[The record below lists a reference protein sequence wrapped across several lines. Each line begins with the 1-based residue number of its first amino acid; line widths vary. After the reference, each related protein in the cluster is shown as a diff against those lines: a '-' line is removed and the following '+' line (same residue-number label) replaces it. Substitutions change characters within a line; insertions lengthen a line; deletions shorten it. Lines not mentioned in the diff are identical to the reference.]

1 MASPSN
7 ILVSPST
14 TLVQVDSL
22 QIPYTPVILQGIA
35 YTGQTV
41 SIQDYTSSIAFLTN
55 PIVVST
61 NANTLFANGLSST
74 FINQPQGYITVQS
87 LSSSSNTW
95 NILNSFPFRDETLS
109 AGLYFLNTSSL
120 FTATLS
126 SVQEVISTLTV
137 NNLSVTKTFVQTGD
151 LVLSSD
157 LSSFGAVSFLS
168 SVTIGENTFFS
179 SKLSTI
185 GFADF
190 RGFISTNASFTS
202 ISSITTLS
210 SVYISGAVLCE
221 GGLTIATSNFRLGDG
236 LQTTD
241 IEILSLEATAADVAG
256 TFESKG
262 PIVALSTLTL
272 GGGIETT
279 NLIVGGNLST
289 AQRLAVFS
297 TLTVN
302 NSFSTFGFVSSV
314 GPVAIGT
321 SASVSDTLVAE
332 SETRIGQSLSIGTNL
347 LVGGYLS
354 SFTLSSFSMSVGQDL
369 CVLSTASTVLGR
381 LVVEDAVGTGTFVS
395 YSSFIGRYGSTL
407 GDFVAV
413 VDLSANAIQTPGSI
427 STLRLISPSLSIHGG
442 LSTLQTATI
451 SSVILGGSLFV
462 RSSFQT
468 NTNSSISTGIR
479 QDIVVYSTIFVGGIT
494 TLESFPTPDSL
505 VASSMTTSSFYSAFI
520 GRTQGLVAST
530 LYTSSAIVNGTLDSN
545 TFAVYGGLSTSLLSS
560 FYVSSQKLIL
570 QDSEKDFTNFRTVDS
585 FTVGEQAAP
594 APSIFSVADSLH
606 VSSTLYIG
614 KELSSFA
621 VAATKLTGAF
631 FGDGSDL
638 SNCKIG
644 SILAVSTTT
653 IDTLT
658 TAFHV
663 STASTVAS
671 TLFIKDSFFANSS
684 IVFSS
689 FTIFGNAA
697 SLPIVSTNFLTN
709 TASADSLEM
718 NNMTF
723 VRGPLT
729 SNLNY
734 AVINSNLFSGTSNR
748 YALWVGDTMRLTTLN
763 SPQFILPVTNLHTS
777 SLQANQI
784 QNLPNLRPPLVFV
797 SSGQIRPSSGTF
809 LVGDAETILQVSSPI
824 LQPSLSTLCF
834 NSTLFVKTNGIG
846 INTQPN
852 FTVDVPGTTQI
863 NSFFITQSTLIT
875 SQLDTTQRGG
885 SLWYGVGAPSLG
897 VYSNI
902 RFSSDGETWNPVI
915 ATGLPQVYSNI
926 YYAVAFRN
934 DPTEGLQW
942 LVGGSNTFGND
953 TTIVAIESSVF
964 KSSFF
969 GDTVVPNFTVRGIGH
984 YAFWVATG
992 STGNGG
998 PTGTILVSF
1007 NGRRWTFVVNGGFSG
1022 LDAASGGFDVAFNGR
1037 QWVAVGIGA
1046 SATNSIQVS
1055 SDGLSWRDATSGGFA
1070 NGIFGITWAETRW
1083 IATGNGGTNVSFL
1096 TSSDGFVWTTRT
1108 GGFSVK
1114 GNSIAF
1120 DGYTVVAVGQD
1131 ANSQRTIQ
1139 YSTDYGITWNYALGT
1154 LFASIGYTVKWNGS
1168 YWLAGGEDGIRKS
1181 FDGIRWYQPSSAPT
1195 YPFYGV
1201 GWSSNQWPT
1210 AFVLDP
1216 YTEISTTPPQRG
1228 LGFYTNQANLS
1239 VSTNTIVYTPSSF
1252 VLNNTLRLDS
1262 FGNVVLGT
1270 VSPTQLYRSSIQS
1283 TFYQQGSA
1291 VVSAFISSLVV
1302 QTGGYYLGI
1311 QSV

>member
-41 SIQDYTSSIAFLTN
+41 TIQDYTSSVAFLDN

-61 NANTLFANGLSST
+61 NANTLFANGLFST
-74 FINQPQGYITVQS
+74 LINQPQGYITVQS

-95 NILNSFPFRDETLS
+95 NIINSFPFRDEVLS

-120 FTATLS
+120 FTAVLS
-126 SVQEVISTLTV
+126 SLQEVISTLTV
-137 NNLSVTKTFVQTGD
+137 NNLSVTNTFVQTGD

-168 SVTIGENTFFS
+168 SVTIGGNTFFS

-190 RGFISTNASFTS
+190 RGFVSTNGSFTS
-202 ISSITTLS
+202 FSSITTLS
-210 SVYISGAVLCE
+210 SVYISGAVFCA
-221 GGLTIATSNFRLGDG
+221 GGLTIATSNFLLGDG

-262 PIVALSTLTL
+262 PIVALSTLSI

-279 NLIVGGNLST
+279 NMTVGGNLST
-289 AQRLAVFS
+289 AQSLAIFS
-297 TLTVN
+297 TVSVRD
-302 NSFSTFGFVSSV
+302 SFSTFGMVSSV
-314 GPVAIGT
+314 GPLAIGT
-321 SASVSDTLVAE
+321 TASVRDTLVVE
-332 SETRIGQSLSIGTNL
+332 SEIRIGQSLSIGTNL
-347 LVGGYLS
+347 LLGGFLS
-354 SFTLSSFSMSVGQDL
+354 SFTLSSFAMSVGQDL
-369 CVLSTASTVLGR
+369 CVLSTNSTVLGQ
-381 LVVEDAVGTGTFVS
+381 LVVEDIVGTGVFVS
-395 YSSFIGRYGSTL
+395 YSTFIGRNGSTL

-413 VDLSANAIQTPGSI
+413 GDILANAIQTPGSA
-427 STLRLISPSLSIHGG
+427 STLRLISPSLTIHGG

-451 SSVILGGSLFV
+451 SSVSLGGSLFV

-468 NTNSSISTGIR
+468 NTDSSVSTGIR

-494 TLESFPTPDSL
+494 TLDSFPTPDSL
-505 VASSMTTSSFYSAFI
+505 IASSMTTSSFYSGYI

-530 LYTSSAIVNGTLDSN
+530 LYTSSAIINGTIDSN
-545 TFAVYGGLSTSLLSS
+545 TFTVYGGLSTSLLSS
-560 FYVSSQKLIL
+560 FYVSSQKVIL
-570 QDSEKDFTNFRTVDS
+570 QDSDKDFTS
-585 FTVGEQAAP
+585 FWTYNSFAVGSQPE
-594 APSIFSVADSLH
+594 PSLFSVADSLH
-606 VSSTLYIG
+606 VSSTLYVG

-621 VAATKLTGAF
+621 VAATKLAGAF

-644 SILAVSTTT
+644 SIVAVSTTT
-653 IDTLT
+653 ITTLT

-671 TLFIKDSFFANSS
+671 TLFVKDSFFANSS

-689 FTIFGNAA
+689 FTIFGNADA
-697 SLPIVSTNFLTN
+697 VPFVSTNFLTN
-709 TASADSLEM
+709 TPSVQALQM
-718 NNMTF
+718 NNLTF

-734 AVINSNLFSGTSNR
+734 AVINSNRFSGTSNR

-809 LVGDAETILQVSSPI
+809 LVGDAETILQVSSPV

-834 NSTLFVKTNGIG
+834 NSTLFVKTNAIG

-885 SLWYGVGAPSLG
+885 SIWYGVGAPSLG

-902 RFSSDGETWNPVI
+902 RFSIDGETWNPVI
-915 ATGLPQVYSNI
+915 ASGLPQVYSNI
-926 YYAVAFRN
+926 YYTVAFRN
-934 DPTEGLQW
+934 DPAYGLQW
-942 LVGGSNTFGND
+942 LVGGSNTFGDN
-953 TTIVAIESSVF
+953 TILVPIESSVF
-964 KSSFF
+964 KGSIY
-969 GDTVVPNFTVRGIGH
+969 GALTAPNFTVRGITN
-984 YAFWVATG
+984 YSVWVATG
-992 STGNGG
+992 SSGNGSA
-998 PTGTILVSF
+998 TGTILWSADGTRWSF
-1007 NGRRWTFVVNGGFSG
+1007 ATSGGFSA
-1022 LDAASGGFDVAFNGR
+1022 LDGASGGFDVVFNGR
-1037 QWVAVGIGA
+1037 QWVAVGIGG
-1046 SATNSIQVS
+1046 SATNSILVS
-1055 SDGLSWRDATSGGFA
+1055 TDGFSWRDATSGGFSQ
-1070 NGIFGITWAETRW
+1070 GVFGITWAETRW
-1083 IATGNGGTNVSFL
+1083 IATGKGGTNTSYL
-1096 TSSDGFVWTTRT
+1096 TSTDGFVWTTRT
-1108 GGFSVK
+1108 GGFSGQ

-1131 ANSQRTIQ
+1131 TNPQRTIQ

-1154 LFASIGYTVKWNGS
+1154 LFASVGYTVKWNGS
-1168 YWLAGGEDGIRKS
+1168 FWLAGGEDGIRKS
-1181 FDGIRWYQPSSAPT
+1181 FDGIRWFQPSASPT
-1195 YPFYGV
+1195 YPFYGLA
-1201 GWSSNQWPT
+1201 WSSNQWPT
-1210 AFVLDP
+1210 ASVLDP
-1216 YTEISTTPPQRG
+1216 YSVIGPTPVQRG
-1228 LGFYTNQANLS
+1228 LAFYTNQVNLS

-1262 FGNVVLGT
+1262 FGNVVVGT
-1270 VSPTQLYRSSIQS
+1270 ITPTQLYGSSIQS

-1291 VVSAFISSLVV
+1291 VISTFVSSLTV